1 MKYALLA
8 AAVICITFPFPGFA
22 QGVAAIPAPVYNAT
36 APRGTVLNDSVATD
50 ISRISQ
56 SVEELNRNL
65 GRFFTNF
72 SSNQGLKLSERQQK
86 LLFALE
92 VLSRT
97 EASLMAA
104 QKQRIDYVERQS
116 RLRLQLATINENLLP
131 QSLDRYTSLRGTVDA
146 SELREA
152 RRLALQKERQE
163 LSNTI
168 TQIQTELDRL
178 NEEIRR
184 AELQV
189 ASLRARMFGEVE
201 KELADL

>member
-8 AAVICITFPFPGFA
+8 AFVIYMAFPLGGYA
-22 QGVAAIPAPVYNAT
+22 QQVT
-36 APRGTVLNDSVATD
+36 APIYSSPGPRSAGLNDSMAGD

-72 SSNQGLKLSERQQK
+72 SSNQGLKLTERQQK

-97 EASLMAA
+97 EAGLMAA
-104 QKQRIDYVERQS
+104 QKQRIEYVERQS

-131 QSLDRYTSLRGTVDA
+131 QSLDRYASLRGTLDA
-146 SELREA
+146 TDLREA
-152 RRLALQKERQE
+152 RRLALQKERLE
-163 LSNTI
+163 LSNII

-189 ASLRARMFGEVE
+189 ASLRARTFGEVE